1 MTVCDGVF
9 CDGVLLTEYGR
20 DGIRDRIGRPGSL
33 RVGSAGFWG
42 TDMAGPL
49 LQVEDLRTTI
59 YLDEGVVH
67 AVDGVSF
74 TLNRGET
81 VALVGESGAGK
92 SMVAQ
97 SILRIL
103 PDNARI
109 EGGRLLFSPSDEA
122 PLDLAQLPP
131 DGKTMRA
138 IRGSAIGM
146 IFQEPMTSFSPVHT
160 IGDQIG
166 ETVRLHRGASRA
178 EARVQAIHALKAVGF
193 RDPERKVDAYP
204 FELSGGLRQ
213 RAMIAM
219 ALACRPA
226 LLIADEPTS
235 AVDVTIQIQI
245 LHLLVA
251 LQREYGMALLLI
263 AHDPGVVAY
272 LADRVVVM
280 YRGKVMETGPLAD
293 LYANPQHPYLQALFR
308 SVPDLDLDES
318 HRLQAIPGTVPDPFL
333 ELQGCPF
340 LSRCLEAEAELCG
353 RAMPQLTRLTPDHW
367 VACYKRGSVPEP
379 AHAAVKA

>member
-1 MTVCDGVF
+1 
-9 CDGVLLTEYGR
+9 
-20 DGIRDRIGRPGSL
+20 
-33 RVGSAGFWG
+33 
-42 TDMAGPL
+42 MAAPL

-59 YLDEGVVH
+59 YLDEGVVR

-74 TLNRGET
+74 SLECGET

-109 EGGRLLFSPSDEA
+109 EGGRLLFSPNDEA

-131 DGKTMRA
+131 DGKTIRA

-178 EARVQAIHALKAVGF
+178 EARAAAIQALTAVGF
-193 RDPERKVDAYP
+193 PDPERKVDAYP

-245 LHLLVA
+245 LHLLVD

-280 YRGKVMETGPLAD
+280 YRGKIMETGPLVD
-293 LYANPQHPYLQALFR
+293 LYRNPQHPYLQALFR
-308 SVPDLDLDES
+308 SMPDLDLDEG
-318 HRLQAIPGTVPDPFL
+318 HRLQAIPGAVPDPFL
-333 ELQGCPF
+333 VMQGCPF
-340 LSRCLEAEAELCG
+340 LSRCAEGQPDPCG
-353 RAMPQLTRLTPDHW
+353 LAMPRLTRLASDHS
-367 VACYKRGSVPEP
+367 VACYMRGSLPEP
-379 AHAAVKA
+379 AHAAGRA

>member
-1 MTVCDGVF
+1 
-9 CDGVLLTEYGR
+9 
-20 DGIRDRIGRPGSL
+20 
-33 RVGSAGFWG
+33 
-42 TDMAGPL
+42 MAEPL
-49 LQVEDLRTTI
+49 LQVEELRTSIT
-59 YLDEGVVH
+59 LEEGVVC

-81 VALVGESGAGK
+81 VALIGESGAGK

-109 EGGRLLFSPSDEA
+109 EGGRLLFSPQGEA

-146 IFQEPMTSFSPVHT
+146 IFQEPMTSFSPVHS

-166 ETVRLHRGASRA
+166 ETVRIHRGASRA
-178 EARVQAIHALKAVGF
+178 DARVAAVAALTAVGF
-193 RDPERKVDAYP
+193 PDPERKVDAYP

-226 LLIADEPTS
+226 LVIADEPTS

-245 LHLLVA
+245 LQLLVA

-280 YRGKVMETGPLAD
+280 YRGKVMERGSLAD
-293 LYANPQHPYLQALFR
+293 LYRNPQHPYLQALFR
-308 SVPDLDLDES
+308 SMPDLDLDDG
-318 HRLQAIPGTVPDPFL
+318 HRLQAIPGTVPDPL
-333 ELQGCPF
+333 LSVQGCPF
-340 LSRCLEAEAELCG
+340 LSRCPEGDPELCG
-353 RAMPQLTRLTPDHW
+353 LAMPSLTHLTPDHL
-367 VACYKRGSVPEP
+367 VACYKRGSAAEP
-379 AHAAVKA
+379 ARAAGRA